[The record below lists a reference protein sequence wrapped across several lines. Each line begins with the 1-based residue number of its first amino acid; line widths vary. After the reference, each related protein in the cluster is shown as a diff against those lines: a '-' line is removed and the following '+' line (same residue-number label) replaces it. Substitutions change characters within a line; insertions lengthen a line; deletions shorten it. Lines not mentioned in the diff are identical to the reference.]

1 MKRTLVLLAA
11 VLAACGPD
19 TSGES
24 ADAPANAADSAAI
37 EAVTQ
42 PAAPPVSYD
51 SGVARSVRGRL
62 ERAEKDAAA
71 RGAEAAEQVREAE
84 GGTST
89 P

>member
-1 MKRTLVLLAA
+1 MKRILVLSA

-19 TSGES
+19 TAGES
-24 ADAPANAADSAAI
+24 ADAPDSASGSAAI

-84 GGTST
+84 GGAST